1 MEHNVC
7 KTEVQAPGKLDTL
20 QQTWRCLSVTTS

>member
-7 KTEVQAPGKLDTL
+7 KTEVQAPGKLDAL
-20 QQTWRCLSVTTS
+20 